1 MVLAPAVYGRVL
13 QGWPGALDDFQ
24 DQPEERMDDSM
35 TMEPKEERSN
45 YETPS
50 ENFEPAPRDYEEARS
65 NNQGYFQ
72 DFAPKSIILD
82 DNQSIE
88 SRFAFPDF
96 PKWVLVNQVTRLRS
110 FKMTPKWFNAI
121 INTILILLNY

>member
-1 MVLAPAVYGRVL
+1 MVIAPAVYGRVL
-13 QGWPGALDDFQ
+13 QGWAGAVDDFQ
-24 DQPEERMDDSM
+24 DPAEERMDDM
-35 TMEPKEERSN
+35 HEPQEERN
-45 YETPS
+45 FEPPS
-50 ENFEPAPRDYEEARS
+50 ENFEPAPRENQEARS

-96 PKWVLVNQVTRLRS
+96 PK
-110 FKMTPKWFNAI
+110 
-121 INTILILLNY
+121 

>member
-1 MVLAPAVYGRVL
+1 MVLAPTVYGRVL
-13 QGWPGALDDFQ
+13 QGWTGAVDDFQ
-24 DQPEERMDDSM
+24 EPAEERMDPM
-35 TMEPKEERSN
+35 LEPKEERN
-45 YETPS
+45 YEPPS
-50 ENFEPAPRDYEEARS
+50 ENFEPAPRDYEGVGS

-96 PKWVLVNQVTRLRS
+96 PK
-110 FKMTPKWFNAI
+110 
-121 INTILILLNY
+121 